1 MVAQSRKRDDI
12 MAKLSKTQI
21 YAIHWLNSQNKD
33 VDFIANDLSITNKQV
48 SNVLNKSSST
58 ATSSNDDGAVVN
70 NINAKNLMIT
80 HTSGQKVNTVA
91 IMTKDASSLG
101 DKIKAESITTK
112 NRNDNAIFRPKKNK

>member
-1 MVAQSRKRDDI
+1 

-33 VDFIANDLSITNKQV
+33 MDFIAADLNITNKQV
-48 SNVLNKSSST
+48 SNILSKVSDTPTTNGDST
-58 ATSSNDDGAVVN
+58 DSTVS
-70 NINAKNLMIT
+70 INAKNLMIT

-91 IMTKDASSLG
+91 IMTRDASSLG
-101 DKIKAESITTK
+101 DKIKTESVPSK

>member
-1 MVAQSRKRDDI
+1 

-33 VDFIANDLSITNKQV
+33 IDFISNDLNITNKQV
-48 SNVLNKSSST
+48 SNILSKHT
-58 ATSSNDDGAVVN
+58 DTPANDGGAVVD

-101 DKIKAESITTK
+101 DKIKSESVSTK
-112 NRNDNAIFRPKKNK
+112 NRNDSAIFRPKKNK